1 MITRPCIQNR
11 WWKINMLGTRH
22 LNHCTWSKWCELI
35 VMWIDGIIL
44 TECIVI
50 GLMYLKAVTEI
61 YPSSSVP
68 RFDDRRIS
76 TFAKLKVT
84 DVGVTRFSPHGQLWG
99 GLNCGTY
106 RFTHP
111 PGSFL
116 YYSVDLSTPY
126 SIQATPRFG
135 FSGIIPCMGLTD
147 GLGMI
152 MSRR

>member
-1 MITRPCIQNR
+1 
-11 WWKINMLGTRH
+11 
-22 LNHCTWSKWCELI
+22 
-35 VMWIDGIIL
+35 
-44 TECIVI
+44 
-50 GLMYLKAVTEI
+50 MYLKAVTEI

-99 GLNCGTY
+99 GLNCGTCQ
-106 RFTHP
+106 FPHP

-116 YYSVDLSTPY
+116 YSSVELSTPY
-126 SIQATPRFG
+126 SIQATPIFG